1 MNWEDRLSGI
11 NLQGLSDKASVL
23 IEVVLEKVSL
33 SFFFVVSSLFFSKNK
48 HNSLVWYIIQ

>member
-1 MNWEDRLSGI
+1 MSMNWEDRLSGI

-48 HNSLVWYIIQ
+48 HNSLV